1 MPFHIVYL
9 QNLTVNHA
17 EICTASTKKM
27 WLYFEQIKFKGVIAD
42 ISALFSGTVTY
53 GIFFVLYKIKPLF
66 LASCLNT
73 VKGAKNVY
81 SRFLMLAPAQSLIP
95 VRFKFKKNLQIVAL
109 S

>member
-1 MPFHIVYL
+1 MPFHIVFL

-17 EICTASTKKM
+17 EICAASTKKM

-42 ISALFSGTVTY
+42 ISVLFSF

-66 LASCLNT
+66 LASCLNA

-81 SRFLMLAPAQSLIP
+81 SLFLMLAPAQSLIP